1 VILTD
6 VRRALRE
13 RGAATVAELVA
24 ELGTERAMVEEA
36 LRYWCGRGAAAPA
49 EPSVGGGGAA
59 GCALGCPLC
68 PRGAAAAAPRAVAY
82 RWCAGAAG
90 T

>member
-13 RGAATVAELVA
+13 RGAATVAELAA
-24 ELGTERAMVEEA
+24 ELGAERAMVEEA
-36 LRYWCGRGAAAPA
+36 LRYWCGRGAAGPVEPA
-49 EPSVGGGGAA
+49 VTEGSAS

-68 PRGAAAAAPRAVAY
+68 PHGAAAAAPGAVAY
-82 RWCAGAAG
+82 RWRAG